1 MVFASGIFLFMFL
14 PVTLIGYWLL
24 RNKSVQTRNLFL
36 LIMSIGF
43 YLESGWK
50 ELILLLMSVIV
61 NYIMAFLIAKYNET
75 KLKKV
80 FFIITLIYNI
90 GMLFVFK
97 YLIFVSSQIGQLIP
111 QVKLSMSIALPL
123 GISFYTFQAMSY
135 VIDVYREADMVEHN
149 ILNVALYIS
158 FFPQLVAGPIVRW
171 DSIRDNLRNPQK
183 GGMNYGLTRFTI
195 GLSKKVLIANQ
206 MAVLADK
213 AFELLGQN
221 ELSVGFAW
229 IGAVGYMLQI
239 YFDFSGYSD
248 MAIGL
253 GAIFG
258 FKFPE
263 NFNYPYISESITE
276 FWRRWHISL
285 SSWFRDYVYI
295 PLGGNRCSRPRM
307 FFNLFVVWMLTGIW
321 HGANYTFWLWGFC
334 YFIFLIIEKQLNLYD
349 RKKNIIIVILRHAYT
364 LLVVLLLWVLFR
376 ADNISD
382 AVNYIGIMFTG
393 GASSSYAL
401 GVTKL
406 YIKNYIGY
414 IIIAIV
420 GCMPWL
426 KVLNNKMSFNE
437 KAKSVIT
444 QVGVVILFIL
454 ACCVTVDSNYNP
466 FIYFNF

>member
-1 MVFASGIFLFMFL
+1 
-14 PVTLIGYWLL
+14 
-24 RNKSVQTRNLFL
+24 
-36 LIMSIGF
+36 
-43 YLESGWK
+43 
-50 ELILLLMSVIV
+50 
-61 NYIMAFLIAKYNET
+61 
-75 KLKKV
+75 
-80 FFIITLIYNI
+80 
-90 GMLFVFK
+90 
-97 YLIFVSSQIGQLIP
+97 
-111 QVKLSMSIALPL
+111 
-123 GISFYTFQAMSY
+123 
-135 VIDVYREADMVEHN
+135 
-149 ILNVALYIS
+149 
-158 FFPQLVAGPIVRW
+158 
-171 DSIRDNLRNPQK
+171 
-183 GGMNYGLTRFTI
+183 MNYGLTRFTI

-426 KVLNNKMSFNE
+426 KVLNNKMLFNE